1 MQGPLIWLAEV
12 WLWLLLPLLVLVW
25 RARLK
30 WRPLP
35 GVVFR
40 HAFSHWLPGEVTRGR
55 GIRQRLG
62 LAVAGV
68 MVVLA
73 LADPVWRTEVPQS
86 HTLLGL
92 SQANGVLV
100 VETSVTMLLHDG
112 EDSSRLV
119 RAQRW
124 LGELLALR
132 DATARTGLIT
142 FAETAYAVL
151 PPTLDRDWVLRE
163 LVRLDPALAG
173 RTDESWLEAV
183 MLAAWQLEQTGR
195 SGGWILVVSDGAQGQ
210 LRGELDQL
218 KRWLEQRQITLWI
231 AVVGQGA
238 DAAVVDPTT
247 GGLVHTSAETALAA
261 ALVSADHW
269 WSLGDVSAGQRAQQ
283 ALLMPVASRIK
294 AVAEGG
300 RFARDLSLQS
310 YLLLVAMLALLLAI
324 WPVRGMRKDA

>member
-1 MQGPLIWLAEV
+1 MQGTLIWSSEV
-12 WLWLLLPLLVLVW
+12 WLWLLLPLGVLVW
-25 RARLK
+25 RARVV

-40 HAFSHWLPGEVTRGR
+40 HAFSHWLSGEVAGGR
-55 GIRQRLG
+55 GLRQRLG
-62 LAVAGV
+62 LAVAGG
-68 MVVLA
+68 MIVLA
-73 LADPVWRTEVPQS
+73 LADPVWRTEASQS
-86 HTLLGL
+86 RPLPGL

-112 EDSSRLV
+112 EDDSRLA

-151 PPTLDRDWVLRE
+151 PPTLDRDWVMRE
-163 LVRLDPALAG
+163 LARLDPALAG

-218 KRWLEQRQITLWI
+218 KRWLEQRQLTLWI
-231 AVVGQGA
+231 AVVGKGA
-238 DAAVVDPTT
+238 EATVVDSAT
-247 GGLVHTSAETALAA
+247 GGLVHTPAETALAA
-261 ALVSADHW
+261 ALVSADRW
-269 WSLGDVSAGQRAQQ
+269 WSLGDVQAGDRARQ
-283 ALLMPVASRIK
+283 ALLAPVASSAE
-294 AVAEGG
+294 AVAKGG
-300 RFARDLSLQS
+300 GFARDLSLQS

-324 WPVRGMRKDA
+324 WPVRGVRQDA